1 MPMQETD
8 SRPRVYLVEGDDG
21 ARGPLAE
28 QLRSNGLNVG
38 LVAISLAHVV
48 QQLEAGWVQ
57 EFRPQVAVV
66 GEAFVDGRGDRVQP
80 LFRRYGLVIPSVA
93 YTKNPVFWRDTS
105 AFCLTPDV
113 QLLSQKIHGVL
124 KTSTPPPPVMN
135 RR

>member
-1 MPMQETD
+1 MSTQEID
-8 SRPRVYLVEGDDG
+8 RRPRVYLVEGDDG

-48 QQLEAGWVQ
+48 QQIEAGWVQ
-57 EFRPQVAVV
+57 ELNPQVAVV

-80 LFRRYGLVIPSVA
+80 LFRRSGLVIPSVA
-93 YTKNPVFWRDTS
+93 YTTKPVFWRDTF
-105 AFCLTPDV
+105 AFCLTRDAR
-113 QLLSQKIHGVL
+113 LLPQKIHGVL

>member
-8 SRPRVYLVEGDDG
+8 LRPRVYLVEGDDG

-28 QLRSNGLNVG
+28 QLRANGLNVG
-38 LVAISLAHVV
+38 LVAMSLAHVV
-48 QQLEAGWVQ
+48 QQLEAGWVH
-57 EFRPQVAVV
+57 EFDPQVAVV

-80 LFRRYGLVIPSVA
+80 LFRRSGLVIPSVA
-93 YTKNPVFWRDTS
+93 YTTNPVFWRDTF

-124 KTSTPPPPVMN
+124 KDSIPPAPAVN

>member
-1 MPMQETD
+1 MQETD
-8 SRPRVYLVEGDDG
+8 PRPRIYLVEGDDG

-28 QLRSNGLNVG
+28 QLRANGLNVG

-80 LFRRYGLVIPSVA
+80 LFRGSGLVIPSVA
-93 YTKNPVFWRDTS
+93 YTTNPVFWRDTFV
-105 AFCLTPDV
+105 FCLTPDV
-113 QLLSQKIHGVL
+113 QLLSQKVHAVL
-124 KTSTPPPPVMN
+124 KDSIPPAPAVN

>member
-8 SRPRVYLVEGDDG
+8 PRPRIYLVEGDDG

-66 GEAFVDGRGDRVQP
+66 GEAFVDGRGDWVQP
-80 LFRRYGLVIPSVA
+80 LFRRSGLVIPSVA
-93 YTKNPVFWRDTS
+93 YTKNPVFWRDTF
-105 AFCLTPDV
+105 AFCLAPNV
-113 QLLSQKIHGVL
+113 GLLSKKIHDMASVR
-124 KTSTPPPPVMN
+124 KPESTSV
-135 RR
+135 